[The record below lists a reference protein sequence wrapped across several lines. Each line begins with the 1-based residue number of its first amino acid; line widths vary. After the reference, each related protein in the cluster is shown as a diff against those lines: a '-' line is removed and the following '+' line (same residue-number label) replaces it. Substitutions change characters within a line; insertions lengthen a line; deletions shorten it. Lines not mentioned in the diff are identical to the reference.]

1 MGDQLDQGKGTG
13 IDQIVSALNQ
23 TMKPGMKTTVLLE
36 TPNDE
41 EGYIEEIHTVLQW
54 TEKQNQ
60 QM

>member
-1 MGDQLDQGKGTG
+1 
-13 IDQIVSALNQ
+13 
-23 TMKPGMKTTVLLE
+23 MKTTVLLE

-41 EGYIEEIHTVLQW
+41 EGYIEELHTVLQW